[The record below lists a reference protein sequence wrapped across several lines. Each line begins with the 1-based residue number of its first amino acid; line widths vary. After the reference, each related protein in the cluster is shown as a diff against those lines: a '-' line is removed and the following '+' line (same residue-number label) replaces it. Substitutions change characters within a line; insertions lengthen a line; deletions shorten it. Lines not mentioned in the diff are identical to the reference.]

1 MSNNLNLIKFQ
12 AAGLTMLFHETVAVE
27 AVTVEKDQPC
37 LYCNKSDYVV
47 IGVSS
52 SIVGIALL
60 ILIAC
65 FVAERIQRKRKGS
78 HKAASDRDA
87 VEDGEKQEFEG
98 LEMIFEET
106 AAVWFKLALKYFFD
120 QTILIY

>member
-1 MSNNLNLIKFQ
+1 MSNNLNLIKLQ

-27 AVTVEKDQPC
+27 AVTVEKDQTC

-106 AAVWFKLALKYFFD
+106 AAV
-120 QTILIY
+120 